1 MGKYKAL
8 IGLEMHCEISETN
21 TKVFSSAENSYKDI
35 PNSNIRPVDMAF
47 PGTLPVVNKEAVKM
61 ACSIAKEKYP
71 QYSRKIPFKV
81 KEYGHKTQEVTYHG

>member
-1 MGKYKAL
+1 MSKYHVSQIQNGMTITYGDFNA
-8 IGLEMHCEISETN
+8 N
-21 TKVFSSAENSYKDI
+21 N
-35 PNSNIRPVDMAF
+35 P
-47 PGTLPVVNKEAVKM
+47 KEAIKM